1 MKRTVVLMLALA
13 MLAFPAAQANAKSS
27 ASPTIAQ
34 FKALQRQVAALQAQ
48 VKTMQKWVPK
58 TCSTATCLTLS
69 QVSNVAVF
77 DYEVEVCQE
86 AVIADAFQGTWNV
99 IDQISTA
106 TQAGKTYFGA
116 QTPITDDGACGN
128 VKFTRSSG
136 IPPTVSVFSAL
147 VTLLTT

>member
-13 MLAFPAAQANAKSS
+13 MLTFPAAQANAKSS
-27 ASPTIAQ
+27 ASPTVAQ

-48 VKTMQKWVPK
+48 LKTMQKWVPK
-58 TCSTATCLTLS
+58 TCSTATCLTLP

-106 TQAGKTYFGA
+106 
-116 QTPITDDGACGN
+116 
-128 VKFTRSSG
+128 
-136 IPPTVSVFSAL
+136 
-147 VTLLTT
+147 